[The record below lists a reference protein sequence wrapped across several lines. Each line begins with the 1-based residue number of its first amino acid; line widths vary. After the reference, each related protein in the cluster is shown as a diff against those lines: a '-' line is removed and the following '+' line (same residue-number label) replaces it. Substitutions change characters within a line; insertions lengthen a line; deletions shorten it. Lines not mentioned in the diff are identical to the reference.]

1 MEVSKLSVNLLLE
14 EVYLNGMFNKM
25 FDNIF
30 LLKENSNEVPKED
43 ISLVKKVIEDFK
55 LNTSFMFTYGVG
67 ISGFVGPVSTLLLN
81 KGLNVTKYDVTLLL
95 VVDFYILL
103 SGSKEEIDLM
113 REELERKN
121 LDNQIKGVLN
131 FVSKSLGLLKIVGK
145 KIGVV
150 VTTLTDV
157 LAFTFLSVPVMNM
170 LKDYAADKGFNIDRV
185 EELMYGLGLSAVS
198 YTLKNLMKR
207 K

>member
-1 MEVSKLSVNLLLE
+1 
-14 EVYLNGMFNKM
+14 MFNKM

-95 VVDFYILL
+95 VVVFYILL

-121 LDNQIKGVLN
+121 LGNQIKGVLN

-157 LAFTFLSVPVMNM
+157 LAFAFLSVPVMNM